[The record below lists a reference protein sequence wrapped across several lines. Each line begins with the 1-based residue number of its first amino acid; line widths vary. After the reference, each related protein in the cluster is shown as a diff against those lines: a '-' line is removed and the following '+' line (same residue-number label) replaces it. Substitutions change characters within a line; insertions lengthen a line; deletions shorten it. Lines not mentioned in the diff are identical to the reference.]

1 MTGWSENMVRDQRSS
16 KLLFGPAIISWVNQ
30 RICLTDV
37 YRKER
42 P

>member
-1 MTGWSENMVRDQRSS
+1 MTGWSENMVRDRRSS
-16 KLLFGPAIISWVNQ
+16 KLLFGSAIILSVNQ